1 MAGREGSRRTETT
14 GSAGSAGAGARPL
27 VLPETFD
34 GTGSWSDWCFHFE
47 NVAAVNGW
55 DSAQKL
61 QWLRVR
67 LTGRAQKALHR
78 LPGPATASYEATRN
92 ALRARF
98 EPESRLWNA
107 ESARIVDFAIDF
119 VIGFVI
125 DFVMKIDLGI
135 DFGIDFL
142 AKIDFGIDF

>member
-1 MAGREGSRRTETT
+1 MHGT
-14 GSAGSAGAGARPL
+14 GTSCWPH
-27 VLPETFD
+27 PETD
-34 GTGSWSDWCFHFE
+34 GRIPRPNCRLGRLGVHP
-47 NVAAVNGW
+47 
-55 DSAQKL
+55 QKL
-61 QWLRVR
+61 QTRTCALQPRPRV
-67 LTGRAQKALHR
+67 
-78 LPGPATASYEATRN
+78 
-92 ALRARF
+92 
-98 EPESRLWNA
+98 WNA

>member
-1 MAGREGSRRTETT
+1 MKGKLFLALLRSSILCIRGTRSTVGDAETQ
-14 GSAGSAGAGARPL
+14 ANLL
-27 VLPETFD
+27 VVAK
-34 GTGSWSDWCFHFE
+34 SDII
-47 NVAAVNGW
+47 
-55 DSAQKL
+55 
-61 QWLRVR
+61 
-67 LTGRAQKALHR
+67 
-78 LPGPATASYEATRN
+78 
-92 ALRARF
+92 
-98 EPESRLWNA
+98 LWNA